1 MLSTQLRAF
10 HAVATTGGFT
20 KAAESLNVTQPTI
33 SGQVRDLEQTYEI
46 QLFHRRGRSV
56 DLTETGHRLYVVTQ
70 RLAAV
75 EEEAREILDESRNL
89 TGGVVRLGGDA
100 PHHALPLVAA
110 FRRRHPGVSVSLS
123 IDNTDS
129 LTRELLA
136 YRIDIAVLCNPRV
149 DPALHYLPLRTDP
162 MVALCPAEHPWV
174 VENATGLP
182 LSAFAKEVLVLREAG
197 SETRRVAE
205 RVLDAAGVVPRDRVE
220 VATRE
225 GVHEAVAQGLGVG
238 LVSSAEVSHDSRV
251 VALRL
256 ALAQEGVEASFTE
269 CVVCLQDQRRRAAV
283 KAFLAVTQVQARAF
297 SRPNPQD

>member
-33 SGQVRDLEQTYEI
+33 SGQVRDLEQTYEV
-46 QLFHRRGRSV
+46 QLFHRRGRTV
-56 DLTETGHRLYVVTQ
+56 TLTETGHRLFATTQ
-70 RLAAV
+70 RLVAV

-136 YRIDIAVLCNPRV
+136 YRIDIAVLCNPQV

-162 MVALCPAEHPWV
+162 MVALCPAGHPWAQAQ
-174 VENATGLP
+174 ATGIAMT
-182 LSAFAKEVLVLREAG
+182 AFADQVLVLREPG

-205 RVLDAAGVVPRDRVE
+205 RVLEDAGVVPGDWVE

-238 LVSSAEVSHDSRV
+238 LVSSAEVSRDPRV
-251 VALRL
+251 VALPL
-256 ALAQEGVEASFTE
+256 DGVNAPFTE
-269 CVVCLQDQRRRAAV
+269 CVVCLRDQRRRAAV
-283 KAFLAVTQVQARAF
+283 KAFLAVTRLQAKAF
-297 SRPNPQD
+297 ATESNID

>member
-33 SGQVRDLEQTYEI
+33 SGQVRDLEQTYEV
-46 QLFHRRGRSV
+46 QLFHRRGRAV
-56 DLTETGHRLYVVTQ
+56 TLTETGQRLFAATQ
-70 RLAAV
+70 RLVAV

-89 TGGVVRLGGDA
+89 TGGVVHLGGDA

-110 FRRRHPGVSVSLS
+110 FRRRYPEVAVSLS

-162 MVALCPAEHPWV
+162 MVALCPVEHPWTKG
-174 VENATGLP
+174 NASGIPMT
-182 LSAFAKEVLVLREAG
+182 AFADQVLVLREPG

-205 RVLDAAGVVPRDRVE
+205 RVLGDAGVVPRDRVE

-238 LVSSAEVSHDSRV
+238 LVSSAEVSRDPRV
-251 VALRL
+251 VALPL
-256 ALAQEGVEASFTE
+256 DGVNASFTE
-269 CVVCLQDQRRRAAV
+269 CVVCLLDQRRRAAV
-283 KAFLAVTQVQARAF
+283 KAFLAVTQLQATAIAAAV
-297 SRPNPQD
+297 PVN